1 VTEFAFLNGLS
12 SSGTLR
18 LSEVRKVSDLLNTG
32 GLAVLPT
39 ETGYMLAAVATN
51 EEALADAFAAK
62 KRDTSKPMHVACSS
76 LAMAERFAEL
86 TPEAT
91 RLLGQLTPGPITV
104 VVRQSALL
112 PTRLVTLN
120 GTVGIRVPDHPA
132 TLQIIAE
139 VGAPLT
145 ATSLNESGTAM
156 YQVPDQDTLATLDWP
171 EGQVVHVVDAGD
183 VVRYPMPSTLIRLT
197 GPEPEILRAGPIGAD
212 TINQILR
219 PHRAIDV
226 R

>member
-1 VTEFAFLNGLS
+1 
-12 SSGTLR
+12 
-18 LSEVRKVSDLLNTG
+18 
-32 GLAVLPT
+32 
-39 ETGYMLAAVATN
+39 
-51 EEALADAFAAK
+51 
-62 KRDTSKPMHVACSS
+62 MHVACSS

-86 TPEAT
+86 TPAAT

-104 VVRQSALL
+104 VVRQSTLL

-145 ATSLNESGTAM
+145 ATSLNESGATTD
-156 YQVPDQDTLATLDWP
+156 QTPDRDTLAALDWP
-171 EGQVVHVVDAGD
+171 AGQVVYVVDAGD
-183 VVRYPMPSTLIRLT
+183 PVRYSMPSTLVRLT
-197 GPEPEILRAGPIGAD
+197 GPEVEILRAGPIGAD
-212 TINQILR
+212 TIGQILQ
-219 PHRAIDV
+219 HHASAIDV